1 MRAVI
6 TSGLLPILALAL
18 SVTSATAMAAERVV
32 VPGAGAL
39 ASAIAD
45 AQAGDILRLEPGHY
59 FGPIVIDRPLTLTGG
74 AGAVVDGAGN
84 GTVITVA
91 APGVTINGLTVTGS
105 GADASTLD
113 AGIKLLKGS
122 EGAIV
127 SNNILKD
134 NLVGIDVHGARDA
147 RVRGNSIT
155 GRRHHRMNAR
165 GNGIYVWNS
174 PGLIVEENDVRYGR
188 DGIFVNTSRKN
199 IFRNNRFRDLR
210 FAVHYMYA
218 NDSEVSGN
226 RSTGNHLGY
235 AIMYSKKV
243 RIVGNVSEGD
253 RDHGVMLN
261 YTNDS
266 LVEGNLVRGAEKCT
280 FIYNAN
286 RNRLL
291 GNRYEGCG
299 IGVHFT
305 AGSERNQIAGN
316 SFVSNRVQVK
326 YVGSRWIEW
335 SLEGRGNYW
344 SDNAAYDVN
353 GDGIGDTPHRPNDI
367 MDHVLW
373 RQPAAK
379 LLLGSPAVQLV
390 RWSQKAFPA
399 LMPGGIT
406 DSHPLMRPLPV
417 ASRKSEGPS

>member
-6 TSGLLPILALAL
+6 ASPILPVLAFAL
-18 SVTSATAMAAERVV
+18 SVTGATAMAAERVV
-32 VPGAGAL
+32 MPGPGAL
-39 ASAIAD
+39 AGAIVN
-45 AQAGDILRLEPGHY
+45 AQAGDVLRLEPGRY
-59 FGPIVIDRPLTLTGG
+59 SGPVVIDRPLTLTGG
-74 AGAVVDGAGN
+74 DGVVVDGAGK

-91 APGVTINGLTVTGS
+91 APGVTIDGLTVTGS
-105 GADASTLD
+105 GAAASTLD
-113 AGIKLLKGS
+113 AGIKLLKGGD
-122 EGAIV
+122 GAVV

-417 ASRKSEGPS
+417 ASQKSGGSS

>member
-1 MRAVI
+1 MRVVI
-6 TSGLLPILALAL
+6 KSPVLPAFAFAL
-18 SVTSATAMAAERVV
+18 SLTGATAMAEELLVE
-32 VPGAGAL
+32 PGPGAL
-39 ASAIAD
+39 AAAIAE
-45 AQAGDILRLEPGHY
+45 AQAGDVLLLEPGHY
-59 FGPIVIDRPLTLTGG
+59 SGGVVIDRQVTLSGKP
-74 AGAVVDGAGN
+74 GAVVDGAGV

-91 APGVTINGLTVTGS
+91 APGVTVNGLIVTGS

-113 AGIKLLKGS
+113 SGIKLLKGAD
-122 EGAIV
+122 GAV
-127 SNNILKD
+127 VADNVLKD
-134 NLVGIDVHGARDA
+134 NLVGVDVHGAKNA

-155 GRRHHRMNAR
+155 GRRDHRMNAR

-174 PGLIVEENDVRYGR
+174 PGLIAEGNDVRYGR

-226 RSTGNHLGY
+226 RSIGNHLGY

-243 RIVGNVSEGD
+243 RISGNVSEGD
-253 RDHGVMLN
+253 RDHGIMLN

-266 LVEGNLVRGAEKCT
+266 VVEGNLVRGAHKCT
-280 FIYNAN
+280 FVYNAN
-286 RNRLL
+286 RNSLL

-305 AGSERNQIAGN
+305 AGSERNKIAGN
-316 SFVSNRVQVK
+316 AFVSNRVQVK

-335 SLEGRGNYW
+335 SSEGRGNYW
-344 SDNAAYDVN
+344 SENAAYDVN
-353 GDGIGDTPHRPNDI
+353 GDGIGDAPHRPNDI
-367 MDHVLW
+367 MDHILW

-406 DSHPLMRPLPV
+406 DSHPLMRPVPV
-417 ASRKSEGPS
+417 ASPEWGDKS